1 MGGRACVCP
10 VMGCA
15 VGKRRAGRPPSF
27 DGGVREG
34 PDHVNESRHEVG
46 NKRARGMF
54 VLPAQATGSRRN
66 VRWGFVSQDKATA
79 LLAFGFQTLQE
90 KCWANGA
97 HPGISGR
104 GLARQNPSIAGKA
117 GAQE

>member
-1 MGGRACVCP
+1 VGGRAWVCP
-10 VMGCA
+10 VTGCA

-54 VLPAQATGSRRN
+54 VLPALPAYPLTRLAIIRGRREAQ
-66 VRWGFVSQDKATA
+66 RF
-79 LLAFGFQTLQE
+79 LE
-90 KCWANGA
+90 
-97 HPGISGR
+97 GR
-104 GLARQNPSIAGKA
+104 ADDAELPEQGRTRGPP
-117 GAQE
+117 